1 MMTMK
6 KKEMSPIHECPP
18 KESSP
23 TTFALALLKIKNK
36 MKRKEELFSCW
47 PKKSV
52 AA

>member
-23 TTFALALLKIKNK
+23 TTGIALLKIKIK